1 MNFINL
7 NKNVL
12 LGVSLCVLT
21 AFFSIQISD
30 IVGKNIFGLDK
41 SPLSPIII
49 AIIIGISISNLN
61 NSFISRLK
69 PGYDFCIKRLLK
81 LGIIFLGIR
90 LSFIDFVQ
98 YGSKA
103 LIIVLPSIIITIT
116 LVKALSNRFKISK
129 ELSLLIAVGTSICG
143 ATAIAALAPSI
154 NAKKTEIT
162 YAIANITVFGLF
174 AMFFYPIISNLI
186 FLNDSLSVGLFLGS
200 SIHETA
206 QVAGSAMIYSTQ
218 YQNQDVIDIATV
230 TKLLRNTL
238 MVFVIPFLAQKAISH
253 KEKKN
258 RIAEIFPFFVLGFL
272 AFGFLRT
279 IGDYFY
285 GYLSYWIIFIK
296 VTKFTAEFLLIMSM
310 SAIGYNTALKNFKE
324 LGLKPF
330 TIGLIS
336 ALIVSISSIG
346 IIIISNYYI
355 I

>member
-1 MNFINL
+1 MKIDK
-7 NKNVL
+7 NKALGIL
-12 LGVSLCVLT
+12 LCGLT
-21 AFFSIQISD
+21 ASFSINISD
-30 IVGKNIFGLDK
+30 IIGNNIFDLEK
-41 SPLSPIII
+41 SPISPIII
-49 AIIIGISISNLN
+49 AIIIGIIIANLN

-69 PGYDFCIKRLLK
+69 TGYDFCIKKLLK

-103 LIIVLPSIIITIT
+103 LIVVIPCIVITIIS
-116 LVKALSNRFKISK
+116 VNSLSRRFKIP
-129 ELSLLIAVGTSICG
+129 ENLSLLIAVGTSICG

-218 YQNQDVIDIATV
+218 YQNQDVVDIATV

-238 MVFVIPFLAQKAISH
+238 MVFVIPFLAQKAVIH
-253 KEKKN
+253 NEKKN
-258 RIAEIFPFFVLGFL
+258 RIAEIFPYFVLGFI

-279 IGDYFY
+279 MGDYFY
-285 GYLSYWIIFIK
+285 GNLYYWTTFIK
-296 VTKFTAEFLLIMSM
+296 LTKFIAEFLLITSM
-310 SAIGYNTALKNFKE
+310 SAIGYNTNLRSFRE

-330 TIGLIS
+330 TIGLIA
-336 ALIVSISSIG
+336 ALIVSISSAGVIT
-346 IIIISNYYI
+346 IYSYLFV
-355 I
+355 